1 MVGNMETRNES
12 AEVHYREELQAI
24 KDEIM
29 SLRNDFSQFLQKAN
43 QQHIEVMLTEMKK
56 NFTKPI
62 VNYLYEDVSERLH
75 SQMTREC
82 ETNELCE
89 TLFRD
94 FLQETVSLIGKGK
107 IETKTLKMYRD
118 KLEELKKEA
127 KTPNCSK
134 CFSKASDLF
143 EEQVKLMRSLQ
154 IYEDIEDGNREFDI
168 SEIELNKLVSEVC
181 EPVANIQRLIMLKEL
196 LKGSKNFSELSR
208 LTGLRGG
215 NLLFHLQKLLETGM
229 VLQRC
234 EHGDYIITRKGYF
247 TLQGLSRIFSEIK
260 QD

>member
-1 MVGNMETRNES
+1 METKNES

-29 SLRNDFSQFLQKAN
+29 SLRNEFSQFLQRAN
-43 QQHIEVMLTEMKK
+43 QQHIEVMLIEMKK
-56 NFTKPI
+56 NFTKPM

-94 FLQETVSLIGKGK
+94 FLQETASLIGRGK
-107 IETKTLKMYRD
+107 IETKTLEMFRD
-118 KLEELKKEA
+118 KLEELRKEA

-134 CFSKASDLF
+134 CFSEASALF
-143 EEQVKLMRSLQ
+143 EKQVKLMRSLQ
-154 IYEDIEDGNREFDI
+154 IYEDTEESRSFDI
-168 SEIELNKLVSEVC
+168 SGIELDKLVSEVC
-181 EPVANIQRLIMLKEL
+181 EPVANKQRLLMLKAL
-196 LKGSKNFSELSR
+196 LEGSKNFSELSR

-247 TLQGLSRIFSEIK
+247 TLQGLSRIFSEIE

>member
-1 MVGNMETRNES
+1 METKSENTEKY
-12 AEVHYREELQAI
+12 YREELQAI
-24 KDEIM
+24 KEEII
-29 SLRNDFSQFLQKAN
+29 SLRKEFSQFLQRAN
-43 QQHIEVMLTEMKK
+43 QQHIEVMLIEMKK
-56 NFTKPI
+56 NFTKPM
-62 VNYLYEDVSERLH
+62 VSYLNEEVSERLH
-75 SQMTREC
+75 SSLTRDC

-89 TLFRD
+89 ALFRD
-94 FLQETVSLIGKGK
+94 FLQETASLIGRGK

-134 CFSKASDLF
+134 CFSEASDLF
-143 EEQVKLMRSLQ
+143 EKQVRLMRSLQ
-154 IYEDIEDGNREFDI
+154 IYEDTEEGSRNFDV
-168 SEIELNKLVSEVC
+168 SEIEINKLVSGVC
-181 EPVANIQRLIMLKEL
+181 EPVANRQRLIMLKVL
-196 LKGSKNFSELSR
+196 LEGSKNFSELSR

-247 TLQGLSRIFSEIK
+247 TLQGLSRIFSEIE

>member
-1 MVGNMETRNES
+1 VDTKSENT
-12 AEVHYREELQAI
+12 EVYYKEELQAI
-24 KDEIM
+24 KEEII
-29 SLRNDFSQFLQKAN
+29 SLRNEFSQFLQRAN
-43 QQHIEVMLTEMKK
+43 QRHIEEMLIEMKK
-56 NFTKPI
+56 NFTKPM

-75 SQMTREC
+75 SQMTRDC
-82 ETNELCE
+82 ETNKLCE
-89 TLFRD
+89 TFFRD
-94 FLQETVSLIGKGK
+94 FLQETASLIGRGK

-127 KTPNCSK
+127 KTPDCSK
-134 CFSKASDLF
+134 CFSEVSDLF
-143 EEQVKLMRSLQ
+143 EKQVKLMRSLQ
-154 IYEDIEDGNREFDI
+154 IYEDTEEESRNFNI

-181 EPVANIQRLIMLKEL
+181 EPVANRQRLLILKAL
-196 LKGSKNFSELSR
+196 LERSKNFSELSR

-247 TLQGLSRIFSEIK
+247 TLQGLSRISSEIE